1 MIDIAPTPV
10 ADERDSGGPVYDTGN
25 HDDGGNR
32 VKEKAQ
38 SAGRVKDILVKAG
51 GGATD
56 PHGDDDSENGP
67 VNEGNVEGKKP
78 SQHVSATRGQN
89 KLEAVSDYLSNV
101 DAIMGKLGK

>member
-1 MIDIAPTPV
+1 M
-10 ADERDSGGPVYDTGN
+10 
-25 HDDGGNR
+25 
-32 VKEKAQ
+32 KEKTQ

-78 SQHVSATRGQN
+78 SQHVSAPDRLLGPLMYCEQRAQAD
-89 KLEAVSDYLSNV
+89 LSLAVLSARQATC
-101 DAIMGKLGK
+101 D

>member
-1 MIDIAPTPV
+1 M
-10 ADERDSGGPVYDTGN
+10 
-25 HDDGGNR
+25 
-32 VKEKAQ
+32 KEKAQ

-67 VNEGNVEGKKP
+67 VNEGKKP

-89 KLEAVSDYLSNV
+89 KLKAVSDYLSNV